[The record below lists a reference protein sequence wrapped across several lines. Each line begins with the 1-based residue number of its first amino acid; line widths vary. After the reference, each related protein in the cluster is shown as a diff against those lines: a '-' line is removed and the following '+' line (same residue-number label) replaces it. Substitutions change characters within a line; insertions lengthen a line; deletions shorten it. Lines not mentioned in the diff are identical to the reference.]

1 VIVQQARSPEWQYYL
16 NPWWSEEH
24 VFVTRLS
31 KAECQRRLN
40 ESTTRWLSRRVARA
54 LVSVADFTLHRVTF
68 YNNGF
73 KPFAYLRF
81 DDSTPPDT
89 TVRVTFSAS
98 NSVRVFF
105 VVWYA
110 FLALFTAGILVS
122 TAGRQPV
129 SAVALPFAFIGAFIA
144 WPIVLTAFGR
154 GIAHGDRR
162 YLTDFIV
169 ATLELTP
176 AQTLPTAITQWP

>member
-1 VIVQQARSPEWQYYL
+1 MQPARSPEWQYYL

-31 KAECQRRLN
+31 KGECQRRLN
-40 ESTTRWLSRRVARA
+40 ESTTRWLGKSVARSLA
-54 LVSVADFTLHRVTF
+54 SVADFTLHRVTF

-81 DDSTPPDT
+81 DESTPPET
-89 TVRVTFSAS
+89 TVRVAFSAS

-110 FLALFTAGILVS
+110 FLALFAAGILVS
-122 TAGRQPV
+122 TGGRQPV
-129 SAVALPFAFIGAFIA
+129 STVALPLAVVAAFIA
-144 WPIVLTAFGR
+144 WPVLLTALGR
-154 GIAHGDRR
+154 AIAYGDRR

-169 ATLELTP
+169 DALELREAP
-176 AQTLPTAITQWP
+176 ALPIGSA

>member
-1 VIVQQARSPEWQYYL
+1 LIARQARQPEWQYYL

-31 KAECQRRLN
+31 KAECQRRLD
-40 ESTTRWLSRRVARA
+40 ESTTRWLSRSVARA
-54 LVSVADFTLHRVTF
+54 LVSVADFTLHRVSF

-81 DDSTPPDT
+81 DESTPPDT

-110 FLALFTAGILVS
+110 FLALFTAGVLVS
-122 TAGRQPV
+122 PVGRQPT
-129 SAVALPFAFIGAFIA
+129 SAGALPPATIAAFIA
-144 WPIVLTAFGR
+144 WPVVLTAFGR

-162 YLTDFIV
+162 YLTDFMV
-169 ATLELTP
+169 ETLELRE
-176 AQTLPTAITQWP
+176 AQALPIGIA

>member
-1 VIVQQARSPEWQYYL
+1 VFQPPPTPEWQYYL

-24 VFVTRLS
+24 VFGTRLS

-40 ESTTRWLSRRVARA
+40 ESTTRWLTRSVARA
-54 LVSVADFTLHRVTF
+54 LVSAADFTLHRVTF

-81 DDSTPPDT
+81 DDSTPPET

-98 NSVRVFF
+98 NFVRVFF
-105 VVWYA
+105 IVWYA
-110 FLALFTAGILVS
+110 FLGLFIAGILVS
-122 TAGRQPV
+122 TIGRQPA
-129 SAVALPFAFIGAFIA
+129 SAVVLPFAFIAAFIA

-154 GIAHGDRR
+154 GIAYGDRR

-169 ATLELTP
+169 ETLELREAP
-176 AQTLPTAITQWP
+176 ALPTGIA

>member
-1 VIVQQARSPEWQYYL
+1 VFQPPPRPGWQYYL
-16 NPWWSEEH
+16 NPWWTEEH
-24 VFVTRLS
+24 VFLTRLS
-31 KAECQRRLN
+31 KEESRRRLN
-40 ESTTRWLSRRVARA
+40 ESTTRWLGKSVARS
-54 LVSVADFTLHRVTF
+54 LVSLADFTLHRVTF

-73 KPFAYLRF
+73 KPFAYLRV

-110 FLALFTAGILVS
+110 FLALFAAGIVVS
-122 TAGRQPV
+122 TVGRQPT
-129 SAVALPFAFIGAFIA
+129 SAVALPLAVVAALIA
-144 WPIVLTAFGR
+144 WPILLTWFGR
-154 GIAHGDRR
+154 AIAHGDRR

-169 ATLELTP
+169 ETLELTTAQRIP
-176 AQTLPTAITQWP
+176 AANTQWL

>member
-1 VIVQQARSPEWQYYL
+1 MVAQQARAPEWQYYL
-16 NPWWSEEH
+16 NPWWSEER

-31 KAECQRRLN
+31 KEECQRRLN
-40 ESTTRWLSRRVARA
+40 ESTTRWLGRSVARA

-105 VVWYA
+105 VIWYA
-110 FLALFTAGILVS
+110 FLAVFTAGIVVS
-122 TAGRQPV
+122 TGGRQPT
-129 SAVALPFAFIGAFIA
+129 SAVALPFAIIAAFIA
-144 WPIVLTAFGR
+144 WPILLTAFGR
-154 GIAHGDRR
+154 AIAKGDRR
-162 YLTDFIV
+162 YLTGFIV
-169 ATLELTP
+169 ETLELREAP
-176 AQTLPTAITQWP
+176 ALPLGIA

>member
-1 VIVQQARSPEWQYYL
+1 MIARQARQPEWQYYL

-24 VFVTRLS
+24 VFATRLS
-31 KAECQRRLN
+31 KAECQGRLN
-40 ESTTRWLSRRVARA
+40 DATTRWLSRSVARA

-81 DDSTPPDT
+81 LESTPPDT

-122 TAGRQPV
+122 TVGRQPS
-129 SAVALPFAFIGAFIA
+129 SAVAVPLAFIAAFIA
-144 WPIVLTAFGR
+144 WPVVLTALGR

-169 ATLELTP
+169 TTLELTP
-176 AQTLPTAITQWP
+176 AQTLPTAITRWP